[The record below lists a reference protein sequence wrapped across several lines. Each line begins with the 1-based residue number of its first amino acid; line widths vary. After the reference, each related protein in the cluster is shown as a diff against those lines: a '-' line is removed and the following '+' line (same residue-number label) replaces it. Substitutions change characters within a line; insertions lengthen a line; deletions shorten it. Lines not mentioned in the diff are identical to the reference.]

1 MEELGVCAKAVGHE
15 PWQVLHC
22 LQQSKSQRSET
33 MKWKEW
39 GENHWV
45 LITREGEVVDEIRRD
60 GNQFFVLKSTNK
72 KFVDINKAK
81 KARMTGVEDGKRN

>member
-1 MEELGVCAKAVGHE
+1 M
-15 PWQVLHC
+15 
-22 LQQSKSQRSET
+22 

-45 LITREGEVVDEIRRD
+45 LITKEGEVVDEIKRD
-60 GNQFFVLKSTNK
+60 SQQFFVLKSTNK

-81 KARMTGVEDGKRN
+81 KSRMTGVSDGKRD

>member
-1 MEELGVCAKAVGHE
+1 LEKLRGRAQAVSPE
-15 PWQVLHC
+15 PEQILYC
-22 LQQSKSQRSET
+22 LQQSQGQRSEV

-45 LITREGEVVDEIRRD
+45 LITSEGEVVDEIKRD
-60 GNQFFVLKSTNK
+60 SQFFFVLKSTNK

-81 KARMTGVEDGKRN
+81 KSRMTGVENGKRD

>member
-1 MEELGVCAKAVGHE
+1 MEELGVCAQAISLK
-15 PWQVLHC
+15 PWQVFHC
-22 LQQSKSQRSET
+22 LQQGQGQRSET

-45 LITREGEVVDEIRRD
+45 LITSEGEVVDEIKRD
-60 GNQFFVLKSTNK
+60 SQFFFVLKSTNK

-81 KARMTGVEDGKRN
+81 KSRVTGVENGKRD

>member
-1 MEELGVCAKAVGHE
+1 
-15 PWQVLHC
+15 
-22 LQQSKSQRSET
+22 

-45 LITREGEVVDEIRRD
+45 LITSTGEVVDEIKRD
-60 GNQFFVLKSTNK
+60 SQQFFVLKSSNK

-81 KARMTGVEDGKRN
+81 KSRETGVENGKRD